1 MGKNRREREGEDV
14 RIINWFYELKKT
26 KISKNRHTRRGRGVL
41 LSGFVSFFCFF
52 TANYRTPIIRPSIFA
67 HTVFFCYC
75 ITVRVV
81 VYAVVVEKTKKEARG
96 TRLQAILKNNLIFV
110 GNGWLWESKNSYRWK
125 WTALTG
131 RRWGGTRSTQ
141 DLRHLFFVFKGG
153 QFWNRNG
160 GGKVEGREKE
170 ERERFQDTLFYPR
183 YLETVSLKTITPF
196 CSFPKLKGFTP
207 L

>member
-1 MGKNRREREGEDV
+1 MVLRV
-14 RIINWFYELKKT
+14 KKT

-52 TANYRTPIIRPSIFA
+52 TANYRTPIIRTSIFA

-141 DLRHLFFVFKGG
+141 DLRHLFFLRGVNFGIEMEEEKWKGE
-153 QFWNRNG
+153 R
-160 GGKVEGREKE
+160 KR
-170 ERERFQDTLFYPR
+170 RERDFKTR
-183 YLETVSLKTITPF
+183 YSIHDIWKQFL
-196 CSFPKLKGFTP
+196 
-207 L
+207 